1 MKSNEMTAD
10 FIPYQQ
16 YSGRGDF
23 FMGRI
28 GDLKN
33 LSCTRRLNILGLETL
48 NGRRVIFDL
57 ILCNKFLH
65 GLAEINNCAISMQDI
80 NSTLILLLILWN
92 SLPAAV
98 VAIFKRN
105 LAKLTFSSFYITLT
119 NMFYMCLLYQF
130 LSLKLRYFNLSLLCS
145 YCSCYQVVFTINA
158 YSVIVC

>member
-1 MKSNEMTAD
+1 MTAD

-23 FMGRI
+23 FTGRI

-80 NSTLILLLILWN
+80 NSSLILLLILWN
-92 SLPAAV
+92 SLPTAV
-98 VAIFKRN
+98 VLSLSVAIFKRN
-105 LAKLTFSSFYITLT
+105 LEKLTFSSFFTSPLRTCFICVYYT
-119 NMFYMCLLYQF
+119 NF
-130 LSLKLRYFNLSLLCS
+130 
-145 YCSCYQVVFTINA
+145 
-158 YSVIVC
+158 

>member
-23 FMGRI
+23 FTGRI

-33 LSCTRRLNILGLETL
+33 LSCTRRLNIFGLETL

-80 NSTLILLLILWN
+80 NSSLILLLILWN

-98 VAIFKRN
+98 VLSLSVAIFKRN
-105 LAKLTFSSFYITLT
+105 LAKLTFSSFFTSPLRTCFICVYYT
-119 NMFYMCLLYQF
+119 NF
-130 LSLKLRYFNLSLLCS
+130 
-145 YCSCYQVVFTINA
+145 
-158 YSVIVC
+158 